1 MIPVALQ
8 QFDVELFLSI
18 HKGLSNSFF
27 DVVLPLVRNRFFW
40 TPLYI
45 FIIFYCIK
53 NYKKQGYYMI
63 GGLLATF
70 AMGDMIASKLIKP
83 FVARIRPCNDLS
95 LADEIIRR
103 VPCGS
108 GYSFP
113 SAHATNHFAIAI
125 FLICLFYDK
134 WKPILPLGLF
144 WAFLVS
150 FAQIYVGVHYPID
163 TIFGALLGT
172 SIGFFT
178 YYIYTKIKPAA

>member
-70 AMGDMIASKLIKP
+70 AMGDMISSKLIKP

-125 FLICLFYDK
+125 FLICLFYGK